1 MARRPASLRRRLTL
15 VMLAIV
21 AVAVL
26 VTGAVTVP
34 LVRTST
40 TQGERSRLAEEAD
53 LLAGV
58 DRVPSRLAAGST
70 FVSGS
75 RFAVVEVPPAG
86 RAAGAAASYVTPA
99 VRAALESRGTYS
111 GTLSGALGRA
121 LVEGRATVSGSWLV
135 SVLPVTEVDNALNT
149 ATRRVLLGLLVGL
162 LAAGVAALSL
172 ARWLTRP
179 LTETAHAARRLAA
192 GERGVALPAPASQE
206 AAELT
211 AALSALDQ
219 ALATSEGRQ
228 REFLLAVSHEM
239 RTPLAAV
246 RGYAEALS
254 DGMVGTDEVPL
265 VGRTLVRETERL
277 DAFVRDLLELARLQ
291 ADDFTVH
298 PVPVDVPVLLEHV
311 RTAWSARAASLEV
324 TLSVDAGDVGGV
336 VADPQRLRQVL
347 DGLVENA
354 LRATPASGGVAVT
367 ARSRTGGYVFE
378 VADTGPG
385 LAADDLAVAFERGT
399 LHAKYRQTRPVG
411 TGLGL
416 SIAARLVTRMGGTLS
431 VANTATGALFTVS
444 LPTS

>member
-1 MARRPASLRRRLTL
+1 
-15 VMLAIV
+15 MLAIV

-40 TQGERSRLAEEAD
+40 TQNERARLAEEAD
-53 LLAGV
+53 LLATL
-58 DRVPSRLAAGST
+58 DLVPSRVSAGNA

-75 RFAVVEVPPAG
+75 RFAVVESPPAG

-99 VRAALESRGTYS
+99 VRAALAARGSYS

-121 LVEGRATVSGSWLV
+121 LVEARATTSGFWIV
-135 SVLPVTEVDNALNT
+135 SVLPVKEVDDALNT

-162 LAAGVAALSL
+162 LVAGIAALSL
-172 ARWLTRP
+172 ASWLTRP
-179 LTETAHAARRLAA
+179 LTETAHAARKLAA
-192 GERGVALPAPASQE
+192 GERGVALPPPASQE

-211 AALSALDQ
+211 AALSALDR

-254 DGMVGTDEVPL
+254 DGMVGTEELPQ
-265 VGRTLVRETERL
+265 VGETLVRETERL

-298 PVPVDVPVLLEHV
+298 PVPVEVDALLDHV
-311 RTAWSARAASLEV
+311 RTAWSARAALLQVS
-324 TLSVDAGDVGGV
+324 LSVDSGDAPHV

-354 LRATPASGGVAVT
+354 LRATPTGGRVSVS
-367 ARSRTGGYVFE
+367 ARSGEDTYVLE
-378 VADTGPG
+378 VSDTGPG
-385 LAADDLAVAFERGT
+385 LDPEDLAVAFDRGT
-399 LHAKYRQTRPVG
+399 LHAKYRHTRPVG

-416 SIAARLVTRMGGTLS
+416 SIAARLVTRMHGTLTA
-431 VANTATGALFTVS
+431 ANSATGAVFTVS
-444 LPTS
+444 LPRG